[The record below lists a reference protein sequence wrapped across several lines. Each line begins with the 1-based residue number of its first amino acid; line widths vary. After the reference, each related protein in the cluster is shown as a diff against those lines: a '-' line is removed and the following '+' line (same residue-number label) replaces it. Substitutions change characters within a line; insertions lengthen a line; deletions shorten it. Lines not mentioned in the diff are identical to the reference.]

1 MTGASN
7 GIGLNF
13 VRKTLAKGGFTRV
26 ILAARSPARCAET
39 LGALTGGG
47 PVADPSRPVTVN
59 GAVVEALPCDLGSL
73 ASAESFAA
81 AVTSRVAA
89 IHLLVLN
96 AGVVC
101 GSGLEPTATRTVD
114 GYEMTFQTNHLSH
127 FLLVNA
133 FEAQLKRAGAAGG
146 ARVVVT
152 ASHGHRA
159 AAVARGGRDVAA
171 WREAAT
177 VLGRCN
183 HLVAYCDSKL
193 ANVLHAREI
202 HKRWAGQGVT
212 ANSLHPGAI
221 RETGI
226 WAAQRGFVSFLIDWV
241 ALPLGRLVGQ
251 WQSVDDGGDAIAACA
266 DPAEAG
272 GRYRYIS
279 RWEEPSATAR
289 EEGVATALWEAS
301 DALLREAAAARGAA
315 AATGKGAAAAPATG
329 GADPAAPAVAAAA
342 ATGGAGQ

>member
-114 GYEMTFQTNHLSH
+114 GYEMTFRRT
-127 FLLVNA
+127 
-133 FEAQLKRAGAAGG
+133 
-146 ARVVVT
+146 T
-152 ASHGHRA
+152 
-159 AAVARGGRDVAA
+159 
-171 WREAAT
+171 
-177 VLGRCN
+177 C
-183 HLVAYCDSKL
+183 
-193 ANVLHAREI
+193 
-202 HKRWAGQGVT
+202 
-212 ANSLHPGAI
+212 P
-221 RETGI
+221 
-226 WAAQRGFVSFLIDWV
+226 
-241 ALPLGRLVGQ
+241 
-251 WQSVDDGGDAIAACA
+251 
-266 DPAEAG
+266 
-272 GRYRYIS
+272 IS
-279 RWEEPSATAR
+279 CWSTPSR
-289 EEGVATALWEAS
+289 RS
-301 DALLREAAAARGAA
+301 
-315 AATGKGAAAAPATG
+315 
-329 GADPAAPAVAAAA
+329 
-342 ATGGAGQ
+342 